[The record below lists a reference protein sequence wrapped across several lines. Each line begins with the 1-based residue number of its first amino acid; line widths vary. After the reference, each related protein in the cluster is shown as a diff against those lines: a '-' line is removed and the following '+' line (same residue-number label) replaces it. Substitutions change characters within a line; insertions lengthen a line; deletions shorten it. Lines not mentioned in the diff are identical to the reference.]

1 MAAVYWNYFGI
12 PYASRDVMRK
22 RLFLFICFFCYSPGN
37 PTSYWPLDN
46 HTNMLNLNGDH
57 WGTFNGTVY
66 TVHGARLGAVYA
78 ATDGVI
84 NLGEITDTCFTH
96 PLSCGSGFTVSLW
109 LKHWT
114 VYRNKLTV
122 RQDFITI
129 GNNIHRVFTFNLFEQ
144 EGRGDEHLA
153 VRVLAS
159 SRNCTTIFPAPRSLW
174 SHFVFV
180 WRTTHLEIFRNGR
193 RIRELTVNN
202 CTEQTQH
209 PSQRTDVS
217 LKGEAVFDDLKVW
230 DRKLGPHE
238 IEEMYSCVRG
248 KIFAIHML
256 IRGWLRGAPT

>member
-1 MAAVYWNYFGI
+1 MTAVSLF
-12 PYASRDVMRK
+12 RDTVIYL
-22 RLFLFICFFCYSPGN
+22 LFFYHSSGN

-46 HTNMLNLNGDH
+46 DTNMLNLNGDH
-57 WGTFNGTVY
+57 WGTFDGTVHS
-66 TVHGARLGAVYA
+66 VQGARLGAIYA

-84 NLGEITDTCFTH
+84 NLDEITDTCFTH
-96 PLSCGSGFTVSLW
+96 PLSCDSGFTVSLW

-114 VYRNKLTV
+114 NYRNKVTV

-129 GNNIHRVFTFNLFEQ
+129 GDIIDLVDVFIFNLFQQ

-153 VRVLAS
+153 VRVSAS
-159 SRNCTTIFPAPRSLW
+159 SRKCINVFPAPRSLW

-202 CTEQTQH
+202 CTEQLQL
-209 PSQRTDVS
+209 PSHRAVVT
-217 LKGEAVFDDLKVW
+217 LKGEAFFDDLKIL

-248 KIFAIHML
+248 KTSLSTCYLGGGGGGSHIKLTAIFVRL
-256 IRGWLRGAPT
+256 S

>member
-1 MAAVYWNYFGI
+1 
-12 PYASRDVMRK
+12 
-22 RLFLFICFFCYSPGN
+22 
-37 PTSYWPLDN
+37 
-46 HTNMLNLNGDH
+46 MLNLNGDH
-57 WGTFNGTVY
+57 WGTFDGTVY

-84 NLGEITDTCFTH
+84 NLGEITDTCFTD

-122 RQDFITI
+122 RQDFITL
-129 GNNIHRVFTFNLFEQ
+129 GNNIHRVFTFNLFQQ
-144 EGRGDEHLA
+144 EGRDDEHLA

-159 SRNCTTIFPAPRSLW
+159 SRNCTNVFPAPRSLW

-193 RIRELTVNN
+193 KIRELTVNN

-209 PSQRTDVS
+209 PSKRTDVS

-230 DRKLGPHE
+230 DRKLGLRE

-248 KIFAIHML
+248 KTFTIHML
-256 IRGWLRGAPT
+256 LGGWGRGGSQIKQSAIFVVSHSGLICRFGLTYVDIADILSVTPSKIKIKTVL

>member
-1 MAAVYWNYFGI
+1 MVF
-12 PYASRDVMRK
+12 VC
-22 RLFLFICFFCYSPGN
+22 LFICFFCYSPGN

-57 WGTFNGTVY
+57 WGTFDGTVY

-84 NLGEITDTCFTH
+84 NLGEITDTCFTD

-129 GNNIHRVFTFNLFEQ
+129 GNNIHRVVTFNLFQQ

-159 SRNCTTIFPAPRSLW
+159 SRNCTNVFPAPRSLW

-202 CTEQTQH
+202 CTEQLQL
-209 PSQRTDVS
+209 PSHRAVVT
-217 LKGEAVFDDLKVW
+217 LKGEAFFDDLKIL

-248 KIFAIHML
+248 KIFTIHML
-256 IRGWLRGAPT
+256 LRGWLRGAPT